1 VFVFE
6 ARQKTCFPIRKT
18 LGGKAELVR
27 KGLGLGREAV
37 KQPIPPEMGKGEL
50 RSTESRCEG
59 SGTDDGG
66 PLLLEPA
73 AQIGESR
80 TVCDNI
86 IDDEDTAPWTD
97 FSHENGLTQDAC
109 LSVRKGMR
117 HDVELED
124 TGFQVGVEMLG
135 DNSRINGRKSVWPGA
150 TELFDRNDGIERK
163 GDFFGL

>member
-1 VFVFE
+1 MLNGFF
-6 ARQKTCFPIRKT
+6 
-18 LGGKAELVR
+18 
-27 KGLGLGREAV
+27 
-37 KQPIPPEMGKGEL
+37 
-50 RSTESRCEG
+50 TERRAF
-59 SGTDDGG
+59 
-66 PLLLEPA
+66 EPA
-73 AQIGESR
+73 SQIGESR
-80 TVCDNI
+80 TVGDNI

-135 DNSRINGRKSVWPGA
+135 DSSRINGRKSVWPGA